1 MTTVLTDFLE
11 RIASRRLNVLSVRV
25 LQDSRLLDAWDLE
38 EDIRRHQYSVSKS
51 FTCMAVGLAI
61 REGKLSLDTRIK
73 DLFPEHAKEVPG
85 SAHPPGELALYDLL
99 RMSSGHDTPPLW
111 AEERATLREK
121 DWVKYYLSLPL
132 DRPPGEKF
140 TYSSGDTF
148 IISAMVQ
155 AAVGQT
161 VLEYLTPRLFEPL
174 GIDRARWDTSPLG
187 VTLGCAGL
195 RISNVELA
203 RFGQLLLKN
212 GRWREEQ
219 LVPAEWIEFTT
230 RKHIETDGSGDWG
243 KGYGCQFWMCSHG
256 AYRADGMKGQFCV
269 IVPEKEA
276 VIAINSDEDDMQ
288 EILDAVWSDLLPR
301 LSR

>member
-1 MTTVLTDFLE
+1 MTNLLNGFLE
-11 RIASRRLNVLSVRV
+11 RITSRRLNVLSVRV
-25 LQDSRLLDAWDLE
+25 LQRGRLLDACDLGG
-38 EDIRRHQYSVSKS
+38 DVRRQQHSVSKS

-61 REGKLSLDTRIK
+61 REGKLSLDTRIR
-73 DLFPEHAKEVPG
+73 DLFPEHAKEVHG
-85 SAHPPGELALYDLL
+85 SAYPPGELA
-99 RMSSGHDTPPLW
+99 
-111 AEERATLREK
+111 
-121 DWVKYYLSLPL
+121 LPL

-174 GIDRARWDTSPLG
+174 GIDRAEWDTSPLG

-195 RISNVELA
+195 RISNAELA
-203 RFGQLLLKN
+203 RFGQLLLQK
-212 GRWREEQ
+212 GKWQEQQ
-219 LVPAEWIEFTT
+219 LVPAEWIEFAT
-230 RKHIETDGSGDWG
+230 RKHIETDGSSEDWG
-243 KGYGCQFWMCSHG
+243 KGYGFQFWMCSHG

-269 IVPEKEA
+269 IVPEKAA

-288 EILDAVWSDLLPR
+288 GILDAVWSDLLPQLFR
-301 LSR
+301 